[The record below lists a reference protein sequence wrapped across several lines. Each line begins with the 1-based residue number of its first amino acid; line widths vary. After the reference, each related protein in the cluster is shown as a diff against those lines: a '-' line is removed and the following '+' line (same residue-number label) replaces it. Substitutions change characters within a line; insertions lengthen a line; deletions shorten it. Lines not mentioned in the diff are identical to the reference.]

1 MNSYSIGIIIP
12 FQMSISQIKR
22 GLRESSIVVIILT
35 IQNIYIFTNSFST
48 QTLTNYLSYSI
59 FFLKKYYFSMYFFF
73 SMSHN
78 NFIFLF
84 FLDSEKLRRTI
95 GAKPQFNSHQ
105 YSTSRLPQNPVHIR
119 KQIGERNPKSR

>member
-1 MNSYSIGIIIP
+1 MNGYSIGIIIP

-59 FFLKKYYFSMYFFF
+59 FFF
-73 SMSHN
+73 
-78 NFIFLF
+78 
-84 FLDSEKLRRTI
+84 
-95 GAKPQFNSHQ
+95 
-105 YSTSRLPQNPVHIR
+105 
-119 KQIGERNPKSR
+119 